1 MATKRGTAFITGA
14 SSGIGAAFARRL
26 ARDGY
31 DLVLHGRRTELLQQL
46 RDELMQNH
54 GIRAEVVC
62 AELSRSEDL
71 HTLEAKV
78 CSTPDLS
85 LLVNNAGYSTLK
97 FFHEEDVEGQDAL
110 IRVHVIAPVRLT
122 HAAIPIMRARND
134 GAIINVSSVAGFLI
148 GSGSATYCA
157 TKAYLINFTETLN
170 LELRGAGVRVQVLC
184 PGFTVSDFHERLGYD
199 TKGEFF
205 RSFMRAE
212 DVVDVSLR
220 DLQRGK
226 VVSIPGLRYKL
237 VASAS
242 RLIPRPWFYALVQ
255 NVQES
260 RRKRGGKPGST
271 PTR

>member
-1 MATKRGTAFITGA
+1 MPTKSGTALITGA

-26 ARDGY
+26 AREGY
-31 DLVLHGRRTELLQQL
+31 DLVLHGRRAELLQRL
-46 RDELMQNH
+46 RDELVRDH

-71 HTLEAKV
+71 HILEAKV
-78 CSTPDLS
+78 RDTPDLS

-122 HAAIPIMRARND
+122 HAAIPIMRAHND
-134 GAIINVSSVAGFLI
+134 GAIINVSSIAGFLI

-170 LELRGAGVRVQVLC
+170 LELKGTGIRVQVLC
-184 PGFTVSDFHERLGYD
+184 PGFTVSDFHRRLGYD
-199 TKGEFF
+199 TKSEFF

-220 DLQRGK
+220 DLRRGK
-226 VVSIPGLRYKL
+226 VVSVPGLRYKL
-237 VASAS
+237 VAVAS
-242 RLIPRPWFYALVQ
+242 RLIPRPWFYALVHS
-255 NVQES
+255 VQES
-260 RRKRGGKPGST
+260 RRKRSGEPGSA
-271 PTR
+271 PKL